1 VLRRFAY
8 RVGRKLYTWG
18 RAEPRNDPQTNGE
31 YWLIDRVAPQLGAD
45 SIVLDIGANA
55 GDWSARLLGAAATP
69 PKLIAFEPA
78 RATRAALATR
88 FAARRDVEI
97 VDLALSDA
105 IGAANFYS
113 SAPGAGTNSLH
124 PASGAQAETVRTTT
138 LDAFLAE
145 RRIAHVSLAKIDVEG
160 FDSLVLSGARETL
173 ARGSIDLVQF
183 EYNWRWLL
191 NGRSLRAVFELIDG
205 LPYRL
210 GKLAGPRLLLFERW
224 HFELDRFFENN
235 YVLLREGGPF
245 AALGSPASFDRFNVQ
260 CW

>member
-1 VLRRFAY
+1 MLRHFAY

-18 RAEPRNDPQTNGE
+18 RGEPRNDPHSNGE
-31 YWLIDRVAPQLGAD
+31 YWLLDQIAPRLGAD
-45 SIVLDIGANA
+45 SVVLDVGANA
-55 GDWSARLLGAAATP
+55 GDWSARLLAIAPTA

-78 RATRAALATR
+78 HATRTTL
-88 FAARRDVEI
+88 AARLAPYRSVEI

-105 IGAANFYS
+105 IGTASFYS

-124 PASGAQAETVRTTT
+124 PASGAQTETVRTTT
-138 LDAFLAE
+138 LDAWLAE
-145 RRIAHVSLAKIDVEG
+145 RGIAHVAMAKIDVEG
-160 FDSLVLSGARETL
+160 FDSLVLAGARQSL
-173 ARGSIDLVQF
+173 ARGAIDLLQF

-191 NGRSLRAVFELIDG
+191 NGRSLRTVFDLVET

-235 YVLLREGGPF
+235 YVLVRADGPF
-245 AALGSPASFDRFNVQ
+245 AALGSRATFDQFNVQ